1 MSLEPDDLPPID
13 PDGTSTPPPAETTTP
28 PPRAQCPEL
37 ASVSRE
43 QLRDLLESVHH
54 VVLGITKSTIR
65 TDEIV
70 QDTFEALMTTRRWN
84 GKQPLERHVIGIAMS
99 LLHHQHASKAPQRD
113 ARAHAGFHREIVGT
127 SVGSPEDE
135 TLDHAEDEDRQSS
148 ARRELAELEASV
160 AAHPVAPRVLRCKAD
175 GIEKPADI
183 ARALSIPVEHV
194 YRATELLREHLR
206 RIRQREK
213 KQCPSELPKKS

>member
-1 MSLEPDDLPPID
+1 M
-13 PDGTSTPPPAETTTP
+13 
-28 PPRAQCPEL
+28 
-37 ASVSRE
+37 SRE
-43 QLRDLLESVHH
+43 QLRELVESVHH

-65 TDEIV
+65 ADEIV
-70 QDTFEALMTTRRWN
+70 QDTFEALMTTRRWT
-84 GKQPLERHVIGIAMS
+84 GKQPLWKHVIGIAMS

-113 ARAHAGFHREIVGT
+113 ASAHAGLHREIVGT

-160 AAHPVAPRVLRCKAD
+160 AAHPVAARVLRCEAD

-183 ARALSIPVEHV
+183 ARALSVPVERV
-194 YRATELLREHLR
+194 YRATELLRDHLR